1 MSGYDEDAFG
11 SDALQYNVLK
21 QRVDIEVDLARQ
33 SLKGSTELTIQPLV
47 RNLKEVRLH
56 FRQGKASG
64 VQVNGLTTKWLQQ
77 EPYAKAHMPAR
88 STVEQHGMLKSRIED
103 HLAPAPQP
111 NLVILLPAK
120 LKIQEI
126 QLDAVTAMP
135 TYASTPSL
143 QKQESDAMAILETP
157 TVSALQN
164 SAQFAPIKIYIDF
177 EVTEF
182 RDGLHFVGCDDSD
195 PRYSYVY
202 SKAELAPG
210 NTSCIFPC
218 LDDMTT
224 RCIWEIAITCP
235 RTLGDAFRV
244 APAVPPAAPVGSR
257 GAGTDII
264 MRDGDERDYVIP
276 LEPADAAL
284 DLVIV
289 SVGDMISDVVDSED
303 EGRHT
308 ATFSVAAAVTARHV
322 GFAIGPF
329 EHVDLAEFRTADEE
343 ERLGRSA
350 IKIDAYCL
358 PGHVEELRN
367 TAFPISMMV
376 DYFGVQFGS
385 FPFSDY
391 RMLFV
396 DDLIFDTVPA
406 AGLTFCSASLLFL
419 DDILA
424 PITVNTKKLIRTV
437 ADQWIGVNVIAKTT
451 DDEWVVAGIAGFMT
465 DMFIKKLFGVNE
477 YKWHQKVMAEKIYEL
492 DVERP
497 SLELL
502 GRLLHYDPTIRDFV
516 NMKSSMVLAILDR
529 RLLKAS
535 NSTGVTRVIN
545 KIFLNAKT
553 GTLNNGELTKDD
565 FQRTA
570 ERLGHSKLE
579 PFFRQW
585 VQGAG
590 CPIFDVKQR
599 FNKKK
604 LVVEMTITQRQTERL
619 TKPAFQPSN
628 FMREVKEDIGSV
640 WAPEPQAVFTGPMT
654 VRIHEADGTPY
665 EHIIDIKEHV
675 TKLDIP
681 YNTKYKRLK
690 RSRRQRERKQ
700 QKDNHE
706 NAGEGGE
713 DALIYC
719 LGDILE
725 TAEDV
730 EEWKLK
736 DWTPEDEN
744 LMGQESYEW
753 IRMDTDFEW
762 LGKIHLQMPMY
773 MYVSQLQQDR
783 DLVAQ
788 YESVNYIADCGAYQT
803 SMSVMLR
810 TLMDK
815 RYFHGIRTLAAKAIA
830 ETGRDRLRDVG
841 MFMLEKA
848 FSSMFCFEG
857 KTMTRPNDWSDRV
870 NFILQCAIPQA
881 MVKLRDDEGKV
892 PMAVRRFFVDKLKF
906 NDNSNNEYSDAHY
919 IATLMRCLAQSLVI
933 SHRKKQPT
941 YDFEFGDHDPVP
953 IDEVD
958 RDADFEQEAFAEIER
973 YRRIDEWISS
983 YQNIYSTTAIECLQ
997 MLTKAGIVKDK
1008 VKELLSY
1015 TRAENAENVRI
1026 AAFECLTEIGTTRKM
1041 TMMAYLLR
1049 SLEESHSPA
1058 FRARLLACF
1067 GVALG
1072 HIAIGDD
1079 DDETDGVN
1087 GAADGGLIVE
1097 QAMSSEAR
1105 HLALTRKLSPDG
1117 ALKALKL
1124 ALQGELVFADA
1135 LWSAATSDTLS
1146 VDEVAAVADIAALVF
1161 EPRTSLTLS
1170 LKLPRKYHATNL
1182 GGGKIKFVADGPY
1195 RISPVTPLLYEQWER
1210 MQQLGLK
1217 YTGRV
1222 GPDGRAVV
1230 KAEPTPPPA
1239 EDTAAILR
1247 RQIEDTNK
1255 RLQLSHARP
1264 SMAPPASP
1272 VVATPTGEKPKIKIG
1287 IKRTASVIE
1296 EAPKP
1301 AKRQQTP
1308 SSYVGSPMSARGS
1321 PAAVSKGRRS
1331 STPGSV
1337 ASVGRKAEKRR
1348 IVTLKFGKMAAARA
1362 AMILSSPPRGKSS
1375 AARRPSVE
1383 MQSQA
1388 TPALVSS
1395 SVPAALA
1402 APAWNPGGFRSFE
1415 STDSAP
1421 PPEMMFSPT
1430 DGTPDAMPGSIGG
1443 FRPLS
1448 ADDTALLSPSEGAPV
1463 AVGSAT
1469 GVGSNGNGGDTMP
1482 PPPKKKFT
1490 LKLGARKP
1498 SENPRSSIITTVT
1511 PAQMATQT
1519 WTTLNERPALQSN
1532 VGRRR
1537 AKAVPNDIT
1546 FIDVSQ
1552 AKPRSRRQMTPAEK
1566 LEYRQRRLLKPC
1578 AKCTK
1583 QKRRCRHDPTAVD
1596 VTAVERSSSSEE
1608 DLVRPDERPERTQA
1622 TTRIN
1627 LTIWDSRQPVESHV
1641 DHHASPE
1648 GQIPNPIKPRFA
1660 SSERN
1665 THAPAFRSHI
1675 PRNLQGATGCYA
1687 EVAPQILNS
1696 AAWSGVIHTWFQFAP
1711 QRLGHSHCFDLTFAA
1726 LLTITNYQRG
1736 TNGMVLADC
1745 YRALQV
1751 ALPAIRHATDS
1762 KEQRWDDL
1770 TLASIA
1776 AVYSCQPGK
1785 AEEKVISNP
1794 HLDGL
1799 MSMLT
1804 LRARHG
1810 PTTEFA
1816 ILVCDFYMCDT
1827 YLVSCIRG
1835 IVSPLEEVEE
1845 EYCQPKHTVRVS
1857 TPSGDLR
1864 AQGNKLSIRLPR
1876 LLLLV
1881 RAATGSGAGSEAV
1894 AATLKSAESLV
1905 KDFEYTVRRSLYPN
1919 VGVIDLLQAK
1929 SPGSNW
1935 LTVVQPDLA
1944 DLTARLHY
1952 WHTRIALL
1960 QMCLRLQRATPILY
1974 HQYKLPDT
1982 VTAQSELCR
1991 IYNDVLIAI
2000 YFARLPWCYLQRRVF
2015 LQALL
2020 MCWGALRSGDLG
2032 PSPIEHIKVE
2042 EIWLLARM
2050 HEILRPFVTL
2060 YLSAKDFDEAA
2071 VLFVG
2076 QRIAGKFKELFD

>member
-1 MSGYDEDAFG
+1 MSGYDEDTLG
-11 SDALQYNVLK
+11 SDALHYNVLK

-33 SLKGSTELTIQPLV
+33 SIKGSTELTIQPLV

-64 VQVNGLTTKWLQQ
+64 VQVNGLTTKWQLQD
-77 EPYAKAHMPAR
+77 PYAKMRMPAR

-103 HLAPAPQP
+103 YVGPAPMP
-111 NLVILLPAK
+111 NLVIMLPSK

-135 TYASTPSL
+135 TYAATPSL
-143 QKQESDAMAILETP
+143 QKLESDAMAILETP
-157 TVSALQN
+157 TVSALQS

-177 EVTEF
+177 EVPDF

-195 PRYSYVY
+195 PRYPYVY
-202 SKAELAPG
+202 SKGELAPG

-218 LDDMTT
+218 LDDTTT
-224 RCIWEIAITCP
+224 RCVWEIAITCA

-244 APAVPPAAPVGSR
+244 APAAPPPV
-257 GAGTDII
+257 AL
-264 MRDGDERDYVIP
+264 MRPGDPGINVVMHDGDEQGYSIP
-276 LEPADAAL
+276 LEPVDTAL
-284 DLVIV
+284 ELVIC
-289 SVGDMISDVVDSED
+289 SVGDLISDIVDSDD
-303 EGRHT
+303 ESRHT
-308 ATFSVAAAVTARHV
+308 ATFGVATAVTARHV

-329 EHVDLAEFRTADEE
+329 EHVDLAEFRTAEEE

-358 PGHVEELRN
+358 PGHMEALRN
-367 TAFPISMMV
+367 TAFPVSMMV

-385 FPFSDY
+385 FPFPDY

-396 DDLIFDTVPA
+396 DDLIHDTVPA
-406 AGLTFCSASLLFL
+406 AGLTFCSATLLFP
-419 DDILA
+419 DEILA
-424 PITVNTKKLIRTV
+424 PITVNTKKLVRAV
-437 ADQWIGVNVIAKTT
+437 ADQWIGVNVVARTT
-451 DDEWVVAGIAGFMT
+451 DDEWVVSGIAGFMT

-502 GRLLHYDPTIRDFV
+502 GRLLHYDPTIREFV

-690 RSRRQRERKQ
+690 RSRRQKERNQ
-700 QKDNHE
+700 QKDNHGD
-706 NAGEGGE
+706 AGEGGE

-725 TAEDV
+725 TAEEV

-810 TLMDK
+810 TLIDK

-881 MVKLRDDEGKV
+881 MVKLRNDEGKV

-919 IATLMRCLAQSLVI
+919 IATLMKCLAQSLVI

-941 YDFEFGDHDPVP
+941 YDFEFGDHDPMP

-958 RDADFEQEAFAEIER
+958 HDADFEQEAFAEIER

-997 MLTKAGIVKDK
+997 MLTKVGIVKDK

-1026 AAFECLTEIGTTRKM
+1026 AAFECLTEIGITRKM

-1079 DDETDGVN
+1079 DEEADGVT

-1124 ALQGELVFADA
+1124 ALQGEASFADA
-1135 LWSAATSDTLS
+1135 LWSAATSDALS
-1146 VDEVAAVADIAALVF
+1146 VDEVAAIADVAALVF
-1161 EPRTSLTLS
+1161 EPKTSLTLS
-1170 LKLPRKYHATNL
+1170 LKLPKKYHAKNL
-1182 GGGKIKFVADGPY
+1182 GGGKITFVADGPY
-1195 RISPVTPLLYEQWER
+1195 RTAPVTPLPYEEWER

-1222 GPDGRAVV
+1222 GPDSRIVV

-1239 EDTAAILR
+1239 EDKAAAIR
-1247 RQIEDTNK
+1247 AQIEEVQK
-1255 RLQLSHARP
+1255 RQRALERP
-1264 SMAPPASP
+1264 MAPPASP
-1272 VVATPTGEKPKIKIG
+1272 ALPTPTGDKPKIKIG

-1296 EAPKP
+1296 EAPKS

-1308 SSYVGSPMSARGS
+1308 SNYVGSPMSARGS

-1337 ASVGRKAEKRR
+1337 ASAGKKQEKRR
-1348 IVTLKFGKMAAARA
+1348 IVTLKFGKMAAGRLAT
-1362 AMILSSPPRGKSS
+1362 ILSSPPKRKNT
-1375 AARRPSVE
+1375 ATRRPSFE
-1383 MQSQA
+1383 QSHA
-1388 TPALVSS
+1388 NSALASPS
-1395 SVPAALA
+1395 LPAAPA
-1402 APAWNPGGFRSFE
+1402 APAWNPGAFRSFDTPDAATPAE
-1415 STDSAP
+1415 V
-1421 PPEMMFSPT
+1421 MFSPT
-1430 DGTPDAMPGSIGG
+1430 DMAPDALSGSIGG

-1448 ADDTALLSPSEGAPV
+1448 ADDTALMSPLEGV
-1463 AVGSAT
+1463 AAASGSAAGDAMSGSG
-1469 GVGSNGNGGDTMP
+1469 GVSMP

-1490 LKLGARKP
+1490 LKLGVRK
-1498 SENPRSSIITTVT
+1498 
-1511 PAQMATQT
+1511 
-1519 WTTLNERPALQSN
+1519 
-1532 VGRRR
+1532 
-1537 AKAVPNDIT
+1537 
-1546 FIDVSQ
+1546 
-1552 AKPRSRRQMTPAEK
+1552 
-1566 LEYRQRRLLKPC
+1566 
-1578 AKCTK
+1578 
-1583 QKRRCRHDPTAVD
+1583 
-1596 VTAVERSSSSEE
+1596 SSE
-1608 DLVRPDERPERTQA
+1608 
-1622 TTRIN
+1622 
-1627 LTIWDSRQPVESHV
+1627 
-1641 DHHASPE
+1641 
-1648 GQIPNPIKPRFA
+1648 
-1660 SSERN
+1660 
-1665 THAPAFRSHI
+1665 
-1675 PRNLQGATGCYA
+1675 
-1687 EVAPQILNS
+1687 S
-1696 AAWSGVIHTWFQFAP
+1696 A
-1711 QRLGHSHCFDLTFAA
+1711 
-1726 LLTITNYQRG
+1726 
-1736 TNGMVLADC
+1736 
-1745 YRALQV
+1745 
-1751 ALPAIRHATDS
+1751 
-1762 KEQRWDDL
+1762 
-1770 TLASIA
+1770 
-1776 AVYSCQPGK
+1776 
-1785 AEEKVISNP
+1785 
-1794 HLDGL
+1794 
-1799 MSMLT
+1799 
-1804 LRARHG
+1804 
-1810 PTTEFA
+1810 
-1816 ILVCDFYMCDT
+1816 
-1827 YLVSCIRG
+1827 
-1835 IVSPLEEVEE
+1835 
-1845 EYCQPKHTVRVS
+1845 
-1857 TPSGDLR
+1857 
-1864 AQGNKLSIRLPR
+1864 
-1876 LLLLV
+1876 
-1881 RAATGSGAGSEAV
+1881 
-1894 AATLKSAESLV
+1894 
-1905 KDFEYTVRRSLYPN
+1905 
-1919 VGVIDLLQAK
+1919 
-1929 SPGSNW
+1929 
-1935 LTVVQPDLA
+1935 
-1944 DLTARLHY
+1944 
-1952 WHTRIALL
+1952 
-1960 QMCLRLQRATPILY
+1960 
-1974 HQYKLPDT
+1974 
-1982 VTAQSELCR
+1982 
-1991 IYNDVLIAI
+1991 
-2000 YFARLPWCYLQRRVF
+2000 
-2015 LQALL
+2015 
-2020 MCWGALRSGDLG
+2020 
-2032 PSPIEHIKVE
+2032 
-2042 EIWLLARM
+2042 
-2050 HEILRPFVTL
+2050 
-2060 YLSAKDFDEAA
+2060 
-2071 VLFVG
+2071 
-2076 QRIAGKFKELFD
+2076 